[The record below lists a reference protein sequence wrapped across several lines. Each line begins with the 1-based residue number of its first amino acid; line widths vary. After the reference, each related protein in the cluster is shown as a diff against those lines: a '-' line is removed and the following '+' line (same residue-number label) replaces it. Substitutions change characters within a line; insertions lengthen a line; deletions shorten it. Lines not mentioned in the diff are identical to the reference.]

1 MIDMI
6 VMDIFDKW
14 FVLYMMILTSIIGT
28 IVAYKL
34 ILLLL

>member
-1 MIDMI
+1 M
-6 VMDIFDKW
+6 MDIFEW